1 MILKW
6 KKPNV
11 GSALG
16 DMKRTYSVEV
26 KPFPQQF
33 CLSTEIG
40 NCTLVFSAKFNF
52 SSRVRHWIVLKSL
65 CQESLNM
72 AKLALSRACSLQ
84 GLRVLDFDSKCVCAH
99 PDVLCYYARLQQRK
113 PKPDLFNLQNEDKE
127 NIYPC

>member
-33 CLSTEIG
+33 CLSTEVG

-52 SSRVRHWIVLKSL
+52 FFQGTTLDCVEISLSRVFEYDQAYV
-65 CQESLNM
+65 
-72 AKLALSRACSLQ
+72 ALSRARSLQ
-84 GLRVLDFDSKCVCAH
+84 GLRVLDFDSKCVRAH
-99 PDVLCYYARLQQRK
+99 TDVLCYYARLQQSA
-113 PKPDLFNLQNEDKE
+113 
-127 NIYPC
+127 